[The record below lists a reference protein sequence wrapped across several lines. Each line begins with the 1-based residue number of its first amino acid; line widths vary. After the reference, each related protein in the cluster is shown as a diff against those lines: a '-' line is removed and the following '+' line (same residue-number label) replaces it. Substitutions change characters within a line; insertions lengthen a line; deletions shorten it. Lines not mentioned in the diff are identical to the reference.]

1 MKRRMKLTRA
11 LLCRLLTFALL
22 CMALPCHTSA
32 GPQLNRH
39 NTKIHT
45 RTDWRVAPSFKFD
58 ALCFLNVLT
67 GDPFYVRYYKDEY
80 ANFASRLTPSARAAL
95 ANLKRKIK
103 DENKGIISAF
113 FCLYFSATDDQTLD
127 DMLHTLDNSER
138 MKNSLKQTAY
148 YNKEGWK
155 LYESVR
161 GDLRAIFL
169 FLKEIGFADYWKQ
182 NLLPKVQQNISTFE
196 KRLVDYNVVAE
207 VEGRL
212 GFALPS
218 DTITIY
224 MLYFAQPHGIRI
236 TGARFIADRSYPF
249 TVVLQNA
256 LHEMM
261 HPPYDLAHDGEL
273 RDALNSLKSD
283 PFLMGKIQNHNPSF
297 GYNSFDSFIEE
308 DCVRAL
314 DQVASERLNVGR
326 EARRRWKDEDDGM
339 HVFAVALYSVM
350 RQENFSRSHEP
361 FRDFLVRMIKTGKL
375 SAGKT
380 KLIYDAFYA

>member
-1 MKRRMKLTRA
+1 MNRR
-11 LLCRLLTFALL
+11 
-22 CMALPCHTSA
+22 
-32 GPQLNRH
+32 

-80 ANFASRLTPSARAAL
+80 TNFASQLTPSARAAL
-95 ANLKRKIK
+95 AHLKRKIK

-127 DMLHTLDNSER
+127 DMLRTLDNSER
-138 MKNSLKQTAY
+138 MKNSLKQTVY

-161 GDLRAIFL
+161 GDLKTLFL

-196 KRLVDYNVVAE
+196 KRLVDYNVVTE
-207 VEGRL
+207 VEGLL

-283 PFLMGKIQNHNPSF
+283 PFLMDKIQHHNPSF